1 MREKLVSLEQA
12 AKLVRTGDKV
22 IMMGGLDNT
31 PMALL
36 REIVRGETTEL
47 NTVGVVGASMN
58 LDFLVG
64 AGRTATR
71 GDLRLQLPAL
81 RPGRPQL
88 PAPPERRPGQ
98 DEGQHLRRPL

>member
-1 MREKLVSLEQA
+1 MREKLVTLEQA
-12 AKLVRTGDKV
+12 ASLVRTGDKV

-64 AGRTATR
+64 AGRTATVETCDFNFQPFAR
-71 GDLRLQLPAL
+71 VAPNYLRLHKE
-81 RPGRPQL
+81 GRVKM
-88 PAPPERRPGQ
+88 R
-98 DEGQHLRRPL
+98 DNT

>member
-12 AKLVRTGDKV
+12 ANLVRTGDKV

-64 AGRTATR
+64 AGRTATVETCDFNFQPFAR
-71 GDLRLQLPAL
+71 VAPNYLRLQKE
-81 RPGRPQL
+81 GRIKMK
-88 PAPPERRPGQ
+88 
-98 DEGQHLRRPL
+98 DNT

>member
-1 MREKLVSLEQA
+1 MRDKLVSLEQA

-36 REIVRGETTEL
+36 REIVRGEASEL

-64 AGRTATR
+64 AGRTSTVETCDFNFQPFAR
-71 GDLRLQLPAL
+71 VASNYLRLQKE
-81 RPGRPQL
+81 GRVKMK
-88 PAPPERRPGQ
+88 
-98 DEGQHLRRPL
+98 DNT

>member
-1 MREKLVSLEQA
+1 MREKLVTLEQA
-12 AKLVRTGDKV
+12 ANLVRTGDKV

-47 NTVGVVGASMN
+47 NAVGVVGASMN

-64 AGRTATR
+64 AGRTATVETCDFNFQPFAR
-71 GDLRLQLPAL
+71 VAPNYLRLQKQ
-81 RPGRPQL
+81 GRVKMK
-88 PAPPERRPGQ
+88 
-98 DEGQHLRRPL
+98 DNT